1 MEFRVEFYE
10 TGAGGCPVRDFL
22 DELKSSDPDDFTA
35 VMAGLSKLRNREYHR
50 EPLCK
55 ALGNG
60 LYELRHVGKLNTR
73 VLWFF
78 VKNRRIIAVHGIRN
92 KGRAIPVHDIKRAS
106 KRMRDWHKRARDE
119 KNKF

>member
-78 VKNRRIIAVHGIRN
+78 VKNRRIVAVHGIRN
-92 KGRAIPVHDIKRAS
+92 KGRAIPVHDIERAS
-106 KRMRDWHKRARDE
+106 KRMRDWHKRAKR
-119 KNKF
+119 

>member
-10 TGAGGCPVRDFL
+10 TRTGVCPVRDFL

-78 VKNRRIIAVHGIRN
+78 VKNRRIVAVHGIRN
-92 KGRAIPVHDIKRAS
+92 KGRAIPVHDIERAS
-106 KRMRDWHKRARDE
+106 KRMRDWYKRAKR
-119 KNKF
+119 

>member
-35 VMAGLSKLRNREYHR
+35 VMAGLSKLRNRKYHR

-78 VKNRRIIAVHGIRN
+78 VKNRRIVLVHGIHN
-92 KGRAIPVHDIKRAS
+92 KGRAIPVNDIEQAS
-106 KRMRDWHKRARDE
+106 KRMRDWHKRAKR
-119 KNKF
+119 